1 MTICRTLA
9 RNTLATAS
17 AVMMLAGCAGTT
29 APPISQAEISA
40 GLAGYRIGAGD
51 KLRITVFN
59 EPTLTGEY
67 NVSPSGM
74 VAFPLIGMIEGG
86 ERSITEVTQAITGKL
101 AQGYVNDPHVSVEVL
116 NYRPFYILGEVNHP
130 GEYAYASGITVEQ
143 AVARAGG
150 FTYRANEKSVF
161 LRRQQSGERTV
172 DLREMQVA
180 VMPGDTIRVGQRYF

>member
-1 MTICRTLA
+1 MITIRK
-9 RNTLATAS
+9 TLATAS
-17 AVMMLAGCAGTT
+17 LVIMLTGCAGTV
-29 APPISQAEISA
+29 APPISQAEVSA

-67 NVSPSGM
+67 NVSPSGA
-74 VAFPLIGMIEGG
+74 VAFPLIGVIDSGN
-86 ERSITEVTQAITGKL
+86 RSVEEVTQAIIGRL
-101 AQGYVNDPHVSVEVL
+101 AQGYVNDPRVSIEVL

-130 GEYAYASGITVEQ
+130 GEYSYASGITVEQ

-161 LRRQQSGERTV
+161 LRRQQSQERTV
-172 DLREMQVA
+172 SLRGTEVA